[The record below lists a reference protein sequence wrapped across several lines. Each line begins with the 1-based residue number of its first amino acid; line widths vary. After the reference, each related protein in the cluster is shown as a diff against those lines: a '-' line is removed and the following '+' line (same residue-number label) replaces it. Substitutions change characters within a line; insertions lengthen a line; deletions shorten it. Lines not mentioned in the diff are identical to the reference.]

1 MAIDN
6 QTVYNY
12 SLGAVA
18 LVVWLMM
25 YRFFNFIMQLG
36 PIQDAF
42 APGETMTTLVPFA
55 LGLAVAAGAFVAV
68 KRNEAANRFGNEVV
82 MELRKVVWPTRK
94 EVTGTTTAVLV
105 LVIITAFILFLFDK
119 IFGYLVTVLIR

>member
-1 MAIDN
+1 MAVDN

-18 LVVWLMM
+18 LTAWFMM
-25 YRFFNFIMQLG
+25 YRFFSFILQLG
-36 PIQDAF
+36 LIQDAF
-42 APGETMTTLVPFA
+42 APGETMTTLVPFV

-68 KRNEAANRFGNEVV
+68 KRNEAADRFGNEVIV
-82 MELRKVVWPTRK
+82 ELRKVVWPTRK

-105 LVIITAFILFLFDK
+105 LVFITAFILFFFDK